1 VAKAYGF
8 EIQCNGVA
16 YRSGLVRRAPS
27 AAVSRRIPLEGKT
40 KKRSDSLMKNN
51 KQSISEAD
59 FSDPALAVRALLAP
73 VLREIRQAR
82 EKQKQN
88 SAFLKTLA
96 EFKFVPGE
104 TYSNRQRRY
113 TVLAV
118 RGPKLIVRYDDGTVD
133 ELTEE
138 IQRRIIT
145 NMALERGPDNH
156 SPTSSTLETS

>member
-1 VAKAYGF
+1 
-8 EIQCNGVA
+8 
-16 YRSGLVRRAPS
+16 
-27 AAVSRRIPLEGKT
+27 
-40 KKRSDSLMKNN
+40 MKNN